1 MTRQSGYFLQ
11 ALWETGAGKE
21 KVLALGKAS
30 ICYEI
35 HKSLEGVQHPETVFV
50 SEPSKTAYKE
60 ICLLEERIQKAEQ
73 PYQLADISADLQQLI
88 GRIQAMQI
96 TTVQSLTSPFG
107 SSLQDIHIIVRQLYG
122 LALTKLKEQAEY
134 QLYRILLLDG
144 ALGIDKDPYPKNG
157 SVKEWITYYKYT
169 LYPRIEQLDD
179 RVLDARWAYER
190 ERVSIN
196 RVLRIEQFISVVPKQ
211 EELCLALGSS
221 AIGTGDTGKLR
232 IYGRGCLTNITPHE
246 ILDCFENDHHKNI
259 SMIEDYSAISDEN
272 APPGDNLEKLLPQQ
286 KYIVFPEEYFQMINQ
301 YMLAKTF
308 YQRIKL
314 GNCLLCGTPLHHH
327 LCPNCEGGSWII

>member
-107 SSLQDIHIIVRQLYG
+107 SSLQ
-122 LALTKLKEQAEY
+122 
-134 QLYRILLLDG
+134 
-144 ALGIDKDPYPKNG
+144 
-157 SVKEWITYYKYT
+157 
-169 LYPRIEQLDD
+169 
-179 RVLDARWAYER
+179 VL
-190 ERVSIN
+190 
-196 RVLRIEQFISVVPKQ
+196 
-211 EELCLALGSS
+211 S
-221 AIGTGDTGKLR
+221 ASFMD
-232 IYGRGCLTNITPHE
+232 
-246 ILDCFENDHHKNI
+246 
-259 SMIEDYSAISDEN
+259 
-272 APPGDNLEKLLPQQ
+272 
-286 KYIVFPEEYFQMINQ
+286 
-301 YMLAKTF
+301 
-308 YQRIKL
+308 
-314 GNCLLCGTPLHHH
+314 
-327 LCPNCEGGSWII
+327 